1 MRLSRAVIDRYVK
14 SLTGIRSAAAEQLRR
29 GLAAIDMD
37 GPNAYQ
43 QVLAL
48 MRQVN
53 LGSNALAGQ
62 YTAAFYDAMRK
73 AQTGSELGAVAFD
86 AYDETKTARAAG
98 AAVNAG
104 RERGREAAADVLMS
118 RIGFDI
124 KNTSSITM
132 FGNGK
137 RDRLKPRFAR
147 VPSGVETCSFCIML
161 ASRGFVYYNGKN
173 GEKVHNHDNCRC
185 VYVPGFNV
193 DMKVEGYDPDSY
205 YDMYRNP
212 DKYPELKE
220 ARNARRREIYAER
233 KQAQPIAEE
242 QLSAP
247 TLPDGF
253 KSGTNKNGM
262 QYVEYNGHRAIY
274 GSGKGYTGATM
285 DEAIDLLRQRYSR

>member
-62 YTAAFYDAMRK
+62 YTAAFYDALRK
-73 AQTGSELGAVAFD
+73 AQTDSELGAVAFD

-98 AAVNAG
+98 AAVQAG
-104 RERGREAAADVLMS
+104 RERGREAAADVLLS

-124 KNTSSITM
+124 KKTSSMTM

-137 RDRLKPRFAR
+137 RDRLKPMYAR
-147 VPSGVETCSFCIML
+147 VPGGVETCSFCLML
-161 ASRGFVYYNGKN
+161 ASRGFVYRS
-173 GEKVHNHDNCRC
+173 GEDGERVHNHDHCKC
-185 VYVPGFNV
+185 VYVARFKSSVSV
-193 DMKVEGYDPDSY
+193 DGYDERDY
-205 YDMYRNP
+205 YDQWQQQMDADAAERAERNGTSVESERQSIM
-212 DKYPELKE
+212 DKY
-220 ARNARRREIYAER
+220 R
-233 KQAQPIAEE
+233 KTADRSKK
-242 QLSAP
+242 SA
-247 TLPDGF
+247 
-253 KSGTNKNGM
+253 K
-262 QYVEYNGHRAIY
+262 RI
-274 GSGKGYTGATM
+274 
-285 DEAIDLLRQRYSR
+285 